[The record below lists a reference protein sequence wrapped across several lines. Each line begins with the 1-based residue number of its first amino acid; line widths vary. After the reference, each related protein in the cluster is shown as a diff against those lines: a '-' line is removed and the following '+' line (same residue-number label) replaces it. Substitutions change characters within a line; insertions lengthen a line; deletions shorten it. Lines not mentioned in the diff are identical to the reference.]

1 MDIRELVGEGFRFKK
16 SLGQNFI
23 TDVNLL
29 NAVVSDANVTEND
42 VVAEIGAGAGTL
54 TSALAKKAKKV
65 VSFEVDSDLGP
76 ALEKIAQ
83 ANPSVTFHF
92 ADVLKLSDD
101 EIREWVPER
110 FKVVANL
117 PYYVTTP
124 MIMRF
129 VESTLDV
136 SDMTLMMQKE
146 VAERLTAKEGT
157 PEYGAITVALRAIAS
172 VKITRTID
180 RRMFY
185 PAPNVDSALVKID
198 FDRNKYK
205 FADYKIFKKTVKAA
219 FAMRRKTLANNL
231 VSAFSIPKTE
241 AEKIIENAGF
251 SKTVRGETLSCDEF
265 VALSDSI
272 AEYLAVGKKADE

>member
-1 MDIRELVGEGFRFKK
+1 MDIKELVGDFRFKK

-29 NAVVSDANVTEND
+29 NAVVSDAAVTEED
-42 VVAEIGAGAGTL
+42 TVLEIGAGAGTL
-54 TSALAKKAKKV
+54 TRALAKKAKKV
-65 VSFEVDSDLGP
+65 ESFEVDEDLKS
-76 ALEKIAQ
+76 ALDKVTKEYP
-83 ANPSVTFHF
+83 NVSVHF
-92 ADVLKLSDD
+92 ADVLKLSD
-101 EIREWVPER
+101 EEMRKKVPEP

-129 VESTLDV
+129 AESDLKI

-157 PEYGAITVALRAIAS
+157 AEYGAITVAINAIAA

-180 RRMFY
+180 RRIFY
-185 PAPNVDSALVKID
+185 PVPNVDSALVKID

-205 FADYKIFKKTVKAA
+205 FDDYKIFKKTVKAA

-231 VSAFSIPKTE
+231 VSAFPVTKPE
-241 AEKIIENAGF
+241 AQEIIEKAGF
-251 SKTVRGETLSCDEF
+251 GVNVRGEVLSVDDF
-265 VALSDSI
+265 VRLSDGI
-272 AEYLAVGKKADE
+272 TKFLRK

>member
-1 MDIRELVGEGFRFKK
+1 MDIKELVGDFRFKK

-29 NAVVSDANVTEND
+29 NAVVSDAAVTEED
-42 VVAEIGAGAGTL
+42 TVLEIGAGAGTL
-54 TSALAKKAKKV
+54 TRALAKKAKEV
-65 VSFEVDSDLGP
+65 ESFEVDEDLKS
-76 ALEKIAQ
+76 ALDKVTKEYP
-83 ANPSVTFHF
+83 NVSVHF
-92 ADVLKLSDD
+92 ADVLKLSD
-101 EIREWVPER
+101 EEMRKKVPEP

-129 VESTLDV
+129 AESGLKI

-157 PEYGAITVALRAIAS
+157 AEYGAITVAINAIAA

-180 RRMFY
+180 RRIFY
-185 PAPNVDSALVKID
+185 PVPNVDSALVKID

-205 FADYKIFKKTVKAA
+205 FDDYKIFKKTVKAA

-231 VSAFSIPKTE
+231 VSAFPVTKPE
-241 AEKIIENAGF
+241 AQEIIEKAGF
-251 SKTVRGETLSCDEF
+251 GVNVRGEVLSVDDF
-265 VALSDSI
+265 VRLSDGI
-272 AEYLAVGKKADE
+272 TKFLRK